1 MNQQYDGALNQI
13 ERILLL
19 RIKTMIIRNLKR
31 EEIPD
36 FSSTVLQNDP
46 NLLLKFAEERIPELS
61 KKINDEIIALQ
72 KQLRISI

>member
-1 MNQQYDGALNQI
+1 
-13 ERILLL
+13 
-19 RIKTMIIRNLKR
+19 MIIRNLKR
-31 EEIPD
+31 EDIPD

>member
-31 EEIPD
+31 EDIPD